1 MIIVEGRNG
10 KKHCVFKEQIKSIAY
25 ENKKIIVLLGGR
37 LSLEWLCDNE
47 QLFYDLVRYIRRDID
62 IVVKFY
68 GNTYTIAEMGSD
80 FESLRKIKQNCI
92 AHETCGDGDC
102 VHENV
107 DGTCRFCG
115 VPENWKLNSM
125 EKGKEDEK

>member
-1 MIIVEGRNG
+1 
-10 KKHCVFKEQIKSIAY
+10 
-25 ENKKIIVLLGGR
+25 
-37 LSLEWLCDNE
+37 
-47 QLFYDLVRYIRRDID
+47 
-62 IVVKFY
+62 
-68 GNTYTIAEMGSD
+68 MGSD